1 MKCPICGCEKFYV
14 KNPEDE
20 FETFEFRIAD
30 GRVAY
35 EPEAVEGAP
44 EVGGATETF
53 CNKCSW
59 HGKIGDMKKT

>member
-20 FETFEFRIAD
+20 FETFEFRIDD
-30 GRVAY
+30 GRVAHGS
-35 EPEAVEGAP
+35 ETGADVP
-44 EVGGATETF
+44 EVGIATETF

-59 HGKIGDMKKT
+59 HGKLGELKKN